1 MESKVKWTQY
11 THIVIFFINCA
22 ILVPGSYI
30 AKRALEQ
37 IQANTLA
44 IVEMKTRGY
53 VTSAQLAD
61 LKSGV
66 DTQMAL
72 LSANLNQY
80 IAVQREREIKH
91 AADFTILSQ
100 SIAEM
105 KATLS
110 RAVLVQP
117 GIGRTT
123 WDGGR
128 DIPPIILPP
137 QPDQDRKN

>member
-1 MESKVKWTQY
+1 MESKVKWSQY
-11 THIVIFFINCA
+11 THIIIFFINCA

-30 AKRALEQ
+30 AKKALEQ

-53 VTSAQLAD
+53 VTSTQLSD

-66 DTQMAL
+66 DTQIAI

-91 AADFTILSQ
+91 SADFAILSQ

-105 KATLS
+105 KTTLS

-117 GIGRTT
+117 GMGRTT
-123 WDGGR
+123 WDSGQ
-128 DIPPIILPP
+128 PPIIPP
-137 QPDQDRKN
+137 MPDPDRKN